1 MDRASAT
8 RQAKRAVGS
17 LEPVKEHMRDVQI
30 TRWVRDFGRDFR
42 YGLRAL
48 RRAPGFTLHLG
59 PLSYV
64 FPMQDHGRTVV
75 VAYSG
80 GTLTGAF
87 GTDVAL
93 WGTPDAESRGSYAL
107 DGYATHSRRTRRV
120 PTSGT
125 RQSGA
130 NASDHYCDIEIL
142 PTGVAADAR
151 SARDR
156 SHVGH
161 LFAGHAR
168 CHRAK
173 RV

>member
-17 LEPVKEHMRDVQI
+17 LEPVKEHARRPNHSVGP
-30 TRWVRDFGRDFR
+30 RFR
-42 YGLRAL
+42 SRLSLRSPCTAAGSRL
-48 RRAPGFTLHLG
+48 HTTPGT
-59 PLSYV
+59 LSYV